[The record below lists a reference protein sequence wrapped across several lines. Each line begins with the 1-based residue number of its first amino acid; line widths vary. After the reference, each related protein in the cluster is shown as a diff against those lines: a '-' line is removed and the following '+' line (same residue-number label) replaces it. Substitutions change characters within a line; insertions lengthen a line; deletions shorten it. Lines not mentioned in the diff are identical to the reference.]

1 MAQQPLPAWEHNE
14 LQAWL
19 RLALTPGI
27 GNGTA
32 RRLLARFGSAPA
44 IFEASA
50 SELHDCVSAA
60 QASRL
65 QTLPEG
71 FAAALADGAAQ
82 PAVKPAISVKFAEL
96 EFLLADGH
104 HTKHGHA
111 PFLSPL
117 LCVRFRICF
126 HTRWIIT

>member
-60 QASRL
+60 QASQL

-71 FAAALADGAAQ
+71 FAATLAQTWQWLQHEGDDIAHALITLGDPRYPDSLLHTAD
-82 PAVKPAISVKFAEL
+82 P
-96 EFLLADGH
+96 
-104 HTKHGHA
+104 
-111 PFLSPL
+111 PL
-117 LCVRFRICF
+117 ML
-126 HTRWIIT
+126 